1 MRHGFTPL
9 SLPRADFTD
18 AIVTRTRID
27 LTLEQFVTTW
37 NYKTGVFKTFKGMT
51 LHSSA
56 TIDVQR
62 IVV

>member
-37 NYKTGVFKTFKGMT
+37 NYKTGVSRPSKE
-51 LHSSA
+51 
-56 TIDVQR
+56 
-62 IVV
+62 